1 MATIAS
7 DDNRNITRTACAII
21 TVIMTALFIAV
32 WLGYYN
38 SIVFRS
44 HRFLGAIFS
53 ILIWLILYLI
63 FSRTY
68 RAHKIASAAIS
79 EIAFSQFLS
88 IAFPDFTLYV
98 AGCLVARMY
107 IDIIP
112 GALMVFVQIIV
123 GGIWATKAKQYF
135 LNHVEPQECLL
146 IYDAEISEE
155 ERVTAK
161 SFANKLEQRYGHLF
175 HIINRVA
182 VSDDVSETLAII
194 YQYPII
200 FLYDVPLQKRSE
212 IVKCCVNIGKRVYI
226 TPTVEDIIARG
237 YEVKH
242 FVDTPLLAYNGVF
255 KGTQNYFGKRALDI
269 VFSLFMLI
277 ITSPIMLATAIAI
290 KIDDPKGTILF
301 RQKRVGQGGK
311 VFDILK
317 FRSMVMDAEAD
328 GKPRPAV
335 AGDPRI
341 TKVGKFIRATRIDE
355 LPQVF
360 NILSGSLS
368 LVGPRPERIEHHS
381 LFTKDLPEFSYRLRV
396 PAGLTGYAQI
406 YGKYNTS
413 ARDKLLLDLLYIEQ
427 QSFLMDLRIIFL
439 TVKIMFTPEST
450 EGFDEQK
457 SKKINQKATQKE
469 TANV

>member
-1 MATIAS
+1 
-7 DDNRNITRTACAII
+7 
-21 TVIMTALFIAV
+21 
-32 WLGYYN
+32 
-38 SIVFRS
+38 
-44 HRFLGAIFS
+44 
-53 ILIWLILYLI
+53 
-63 FSRTY
+63 
-68 RAHKIASAAIS
+68 
-79 EIAFSQFLS
+79 
-88 IAFPDFTLYV
+88 
-98 AGCLVARMY
+98 
-107 IDIIP
+107 
-112 GALMVFVQIIV
+112 
-123 GGIWATKAKQYF
+123 
-135 LNHVEPQECLL
+135 
-146 IYDAEISEE
+146 
-155 ERVTAK
+155 
-161 SFANKLEQRYGHLF
+161 
-175 HIINRVA
+175 
-182 VSDDVSETLAII
+182 
-194 YQYPII
+194 
-200 FLYDVPLQKRSE
+200 
-212 IVKCCVNIGKRVYI
+212 
-226 TPTVEDIIARG
+226 
-237 YEVKH
+237 
-242 FVDTPLLAYNGVF
+242 
-255 KGTQNYFGKRALDI
+255 
-269 VFSLFMLI
+269 
-277 ITSPIMLATAIAI
+277 MLATAIAI